1 MRAVVLGA
9 FALALV
15 GSSGL
20 GRGSPQPPLAPALP
34 HDQTCEEQ
42 CQSERARDDAAC
54 EDRALGD
61 GQRGFCHQ
69 AVRARLD
76 VCLRICDD

>member
-1 MRAVVLGA
+1 MRAVVFGA
-9 FALALV
+9 FVLALV
-15 GSSGL
+15 GS
-20 GRGSPQPPLAPALP
+20 RGVGGGGPPPLAPPLSR
-34 HDQTCEEQ
+34 DQTCEEQ
-42 CQSERARDDAAC
+42 CQSERVRDDAAC
-54 EDRALGD
+54 DDHAIGD